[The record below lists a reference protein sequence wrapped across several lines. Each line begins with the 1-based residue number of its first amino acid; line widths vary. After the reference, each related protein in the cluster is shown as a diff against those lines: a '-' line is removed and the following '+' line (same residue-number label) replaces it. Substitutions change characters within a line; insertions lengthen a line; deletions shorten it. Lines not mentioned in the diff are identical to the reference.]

1 MTTTENLT
9 ELLHGDRPKIT
20 ENLLE
25 ALIAHTIDD
34 LEDITVY
41 ADCALDVDAIDLWYE
56 VKTNPNVIAAI
67 KTIAESIM
75 DEAQT
80 LREIR
85 LTEQTEAAV
94 RAFNDCVM
102 PFVREQYESDGIK
115 DQPARR
121 EAWCNFI
128 DSRNK
133 DGEITDYE
141 AHNMTADVSN
151 L

>member
-56 VKTNPNVIAAI
+56 VKTNPNVIKAF

-80 LREIR
+80 LREIK
-85 LTEQTEAAV
+85 LTEQTEAMV

-102 PFVREQYESDGIK
+102 PFVREQYESDGVK

-128 DSRNK
+128 DSQNK

-141 AHNMTADVSN
+141 AHNMSADVSN

>member
-9 ELLHGDRPKIT
+9 ELLHGDRPKLTSDLID
-20 ENLLE
+20 
-25 ALIAHTIDD
+25 ALKAHTLDD
-34 LEDITVY
+34 LESITESVDV
-41 ADCALDVDAIDLWYE
+41 AVDVDAIDLWYE

-80 LREIR
+80 LREIK
-85 LTEQTEAAV
+85 LTEQTEAMV

-102 PFVREQYESDGIK
+102 PFVREQYESDGVK

-128 DSRNK
+128 DSQNK

-141 AHNMTADVSN
+141 AHNMSADVSN